1 MSLRTAL
8 PSLAGLHATLPT
20 GAAHYGVNSDA
31 SAALYIIAL
40 SRLVRAKDEATLRRV
55 VSSPVGVAV
64 LAALRTLM
72 LRVASSADG
81 PDSQLNEANISTMFN
96 LSGSSTKYESQYGS
110 FGSLQSRLPW
120 PQFKRLV
127 SAMLEA
133 LTAARQGQIG
143 YAVGQL
149 LLAAPPS
156 LTVEAQGAIATLTAA
171 LEPTMRARLAAPS
184 AASSSSGSGSSSQ
197 RTTPPPLPPLP
208 PPPAP
213 APPPLAIDPLQS
225 LGANLRR
232 VIERRLSYQLSP
244 SEAATVANALDEGL
258 SVLQAGGEAA
268 RQQLLGGNVLIA
280 LTSQGGAWLWAA
292 TLEATEQPAASIGA
306 LATAIVEGCSA
317 MAATLFASAAMSF

>member
-1 MSLRTAL
+1 MSLRPAL
-8 PSLAGLHATLPT
+8 PSLAGLHAALPT

-81 PDSQLNEANISTMFN
+81 PGSQLNETNISTLFN

-120 PQFKRLV
+120 SQFKRLV
-127 SAMLEA
+127 SALLEA

-156 LTVEAQGAIATLTAA
+156 LTVEAQSAIVTLTTA
-171 LEPTMRARLAAPS
+171 LEPTMRARLASPS

-197 RTTPPPLPPLP
+197 RTTPPPEQPPPPPPLPPLPLP

-213 APPPLAIDPLQS
+213 PPIAIDPLQS

-232 VIERRLSYQLSP
+232 VTEHRPRHHPSP
-244 SEAATVANALDEGL
+244 ST
-258 SVLQAGGEAA
+258 
-268 RQQLLGGNVLIA
+268 R
-280 LTSQGGAWLWAA
+280 
-292 TLEATEQPAASIGA
+292 
-306 LATAIVEGCSA
+306 CSP
-317 MAATLFASAAMSF
+317 